1 MVAVRPVPGTR
12 GSYHIGVGMR
22 PTSQTFA
29 TKPLIVGR
37 EYVIIWHWTRKDG
50 GTYQLWIDPKPG
62 DLDTPAVQTN
72 GHVDQQ
78 RHLNITQAV
87 TGLIDDLQV
96 ATSWSEVYIPPRQAT
111 ADDALPQRTH
121 VAGRVGHPMVRYGQW
136 AQGFHASND
145 DATKTWRANFISE
158 STLEIIGPAITEAD
172 FAPANVI
179 RAWHYGIGDTVRQP
193 TSATLR
199 RIDDNVFSLTA
210 DVEVTLS
217 LKAAG
222 IEQSSDKATWTRV
235 PTQTEAGMA
244 RFTIPAGQAIDAPL
258 FLRLR

>member
-1 MVAVRPVPGTR
+1 
-12 GSYHIGVGMR
+12 
-22 PTSQTFA
+22 
-29 TKPLIVGR
+29 
-37 EYVIIWHWTRKDG
+37 
-50 GTYQLWIDPKPG
+50 
-62 DLDTPAVQTN
+62 
-72 GHVDQQ
+72 
-78 RHLNITQAV
+78 
-87 TGLIDDLQV
+87 
-96 ATSWSEVYIPPRQAT
+96 
-111 ADDALPQRTH
+111 
-121 VAGRVGHPMVRYGQW
+121 
-136 AQGFHASND
+136 
-145 DATKTWRANFISE
+145 
-158 STLEIIGPAITEAD
+158 
-172 FAPANVI
+172 
-179 RAWHYGIGDTVRQP
+179 VRQP